1 MTGLEIIQA
10 ECSIAGLIFGALLA
24 LIVSLE
30 LSKILKQGCNMTPEL
45 MQIFVDYM
53 LIGFSSGLGAW
64 ALGFGAYTLFKAAWK
79 SRH

>member
-1 MTGLEIIQA
+1 
-10 ECSIAGLIFGALLA
+10 
-24 LIVSLE
+24 
-30 LSKILKQGCNMTPEL
+30 MTPEL

-53 LIGFSSGLGAW
+53 LIGFSSGLCAW

>member
-1 MTGLEIIQA
+1 
-10 ECSIAGLIFGALLA
+10 
-24 LIVSLE
+24 
-30 LSKILKQGCNMTPEL
+30 MTPEL

-53 LIGFSSGLGAW
+53 LIGFSSGLGVW